1 MSVPLTA
8 FCGTPDGSTFTN
20 VDPPPNFVQAY
31 DVFPIVIN
39 PAGAITAA
47 YADSNTGST
56 RGFVRASVGGPNAFT
71 AFDGPG
77 SQGSSNGTVPTAINP
92 KGAITGWYQDGT
104 NFYAFHGFLR
114 DPITGH
120 ITSFD
125 TPDASSTPYI
135 QPYGINPAGAITGW
149 YQVTGGQ
156 PYPRGF
162 LRPPNAPNA
171 NIITFDYPP
180 DSQGMASTGMA
191 STGMAST
198 GTSPSAINP
207 AGAITGNYSDA
218 GGNTHGL
225 LRIPAHPDE

>member
-1 MSVPLTA
+1 LEFDPKGSLATLAGPLGTLFGSKA
-8 FCGTPDGSTFTN
+8 FG
-20 VDPPPNFVQAY
+20 
-31 DVFPIVIN
+31 IN

-180 DSQGMASTGMA
+180 DSQGMAF
-191 STGMAST
+191 T

-207 AGAITGNYSDA
+207 AGAITGNHSDA